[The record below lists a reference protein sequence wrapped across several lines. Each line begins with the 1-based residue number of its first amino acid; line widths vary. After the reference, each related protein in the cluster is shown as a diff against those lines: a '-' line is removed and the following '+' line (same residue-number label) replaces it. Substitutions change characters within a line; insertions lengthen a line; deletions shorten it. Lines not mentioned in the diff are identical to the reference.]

1 MLSVVIFLSGPGAP
15 LGMDRDRRFVLL
27 ICTYGKRALTLL
39 VSAPYTEAVCGYR
52 SKLIEVIQDGIII
65 PPPSH
70 QVAGIQ
76 GITLLIE

>member
-1 MLSVVIFLSGPGAP
+1 MPAIQSSAAKHHIRNP
-15 LGMDRDRRFVLL
+15 LQNT
-27 ICTYGKRALTLL
+27 TYEKRALTLL

-65 PPPSH
+65 PPSH

>member
-1 MLSVVIFLSGPGAP
+1 M
-15 LGMDRDRRFVLL
+15 L

-65 PPPSH
+65 PPPAH